1 MLYFKARFFPVLC
14 CSVFLFLSSCGTSKK
29 ESAGENPETNSGPIK
44 TLTSA
49 VLLDTIIEKAGNSLL
64 AFDLYADWCMPCRI
78 LAPTLEKIAQSN
90 LSKVTFYRINIDKF
104 PQVARDFGVSGI
116 PLVVFMKNKKVVQQ
130 FVGVQPEDDYVRAI
144 IQNAAN

>member
-1 MLYFKARFFPVLC
+1 M
-14 CSVFLFLSSCGTSKK
+14 LFLNARILSVLSCVVFFIFSSCGNAKK
-29 ESAGENPETNSGPIK
+29 ESAGENAEINSGPIK

-49 VLLDTIIEKAGNSLL
+49 ILLDTIIEKAGSSLL

-78 LAPTLEKIAQSN
+78 LSPTLEKIAQSN

-130 FVGVQPEDDYVRAI
+130 FVGVQPEEDYIRAI

>member
-90 LSKVTFYRINIDKF
+90 LSKVTF
-104 PQVARDFGVSGI
+104 
-116 PLVVFMKNKKVVQQ
+116 
-130 FVGVQPEDDYVRAI
+130 
-144 IQNAAN
+144 

>member
-1 MLYFKARFFPVLC
+1 MLYFKARFFSVLC
-14 CSVFLFLSSCGTSKK
+14 CSLFLFFSSCGTAKK
-29 ESAGENPETNSGPIK
+29 EENAPAVADSGPIK

-49 VLLDTIIEKAGNSLL
+49 ILLDTIIEKAGNSLL

-78 LAPTLEKIAQSN
+78 LSPTLEKIAQSN

>member
-1 MLYFKARFFPVLC
+1 
-14 CSVFLFLSSCGTSKK
+14 
-29 ESAGENPETNSGPIK
+29 
-44 TLTSA
+44 
-49 VLLDTIIEKAGNSLL
+49 
-64 AFDLYADWCMPCRI
+64 MPCRI

>member
-1 MLYFKARFFPVLC
+1 M
-14 CSVFLFLSSCGTSKK
+14 LFLNVRILSVLSCVVFFIFSSCGTSKK
-29 ESAGENPETNSGPIK
+29 QAADQNQETNSGPIK

-49 VLLDTIIEKAGNSLL
+49 ILLDTIIEKAGSSLL

-78 LAPTLEKIAQSN
+78 LSPTLEKIAQSN

-104 PQVARDFGVSGI
+104 PQIARDFGVSGI

-130 FVGVQPEDDYVRAI
+130 FVGVQPEDEYVRAI
-144 IQNAAN
+144 NQNASN